1 MNATSLKK
9 ERVRRRIYR
18 TRGEA
23 RADVFDYI
31 EVFYNSVRRH
41 SHLGNVSP
49 CDFEAATSGK
59 P

>member
-1 MNATSLKK
+1 MKK